1 MSDLHVKEYSAVFR
15 VKHCPWHC
23 WGHRIITPRMARTKK
38 SVVQE
43 KSALSLHTF
52 TLAPDV
58 VKTLQRLSRDASDF
72 LGWPIS
78 SSAIV
83 RALVRQVD
91 QQADQHGS
99 SAVEPLFLLVEQELK
114 AGVTWGKQT

>member
-1 MSDLHVKEYSAVFR
+1 MGR
-15 VKHCPWHC
+15 NN
-23 WGHRIITPRMARTKK
+23 K
-38 SVVQE
+38 SVMQE
-43 KSALSLHTF
+43 KSGFSIHSF

-58 VKTLQRLSRDASDF
+58 VKTLQRLSRDASDN

-91 QQADQHGS
+91 QYGPTAID
-99 SAVEPLFLLVEQELK
+99 ALFRLVDKELRD
-114 AGVTWGKQT
+114 GVRWGKQQ